1 MLSHIF
7 ISSRRQDTKPDPS
20 VNDIYGE
27 DSQADRQAIS
37 KETWL
42 FVASMA
48 GKSNKERDLSSR
60 MKTFV
65 FHGKRIASFT

>member
-1 MLSHIF
+1 MTSMGRIL
-7 ISSRRQDTKPDPS
+7 R
-20 VNDIYGE
+20 
-27 DSQADRQAIS
+27 ADRQAIS